1 MSVRL
6 HYFSPVNRQ
15 SLCNPCL
22 RIANRARLI
31 IFIYLL
37 EFFFPLHITERDK
50 DDQSLTA
57 IDACLYGLNIIMPLM
72 SVELLKYPALCFQ
85 YFNLIRIISE
95 FHADKFFELPE
106 NLLKTVFQT
115 IELGLNSFGQEIV
128 PLCCYF
134 IRDLAFHIYEQA
146 KAGKPTLQT
155 CKPFLK
161 VSVSTSLCV
170 QVQTGES
177 YSIKKKFDFSFR
189 Y

>member
-1 MSVRL
+1 M
-6 HYFSPVNRQ
+6 
-15 SLCNPCL
+15 
-22 RIANRARLI
+22 
-31 IFIYLL
+31 
-37 EFFFPLHITERDK
+37 HITERDK

-134 IRDLAFHIYEQA
+134 IRDLAFHIYEQT

-161 VSVSTSLCV
+161 VSVSTSVCV

-177 YSIKKKFDFSFR
+177 YREKKFDFSFR